1 MDRNNIVFRDL
12 DDVLSYLCKIN
23 DSKYLFLLEDTI
35 MNSEAELDAYK
46 WILEQVLAL
55 DEKPKRVVDI
65 GSCLNQYAYLF
76 VNEGIDYI
84 GIDPGHMN
92 LNPIETE
99 HIQFVEKKYED
110 VVEEYANDVVIS
122 NLCVGWLVDESTVK
136 AKTFINGKKY
146 LELHSNNGIKR

>member
-99 HIQFVEKKYED
+99 HIQFVEKKYEE

-122 NLCVGWLVDESTVK
+122 NLCVGWLVDEATVK
-136 AKTFINGKKY
+136 AKIFINGKNY
-146 LELHSNNGIKR
+146 LELHGNNGIKR

>member
-1 MDRNNIVFRDL
+1 MDKNNIVFRNL

-23 DSKYLFLLEDTI
+23 DSKYLFLLEDAI

-92 LNPIETE
+92 LKPIETE
-99 HIQFVEKKYED
+99 HIQFVEKKYEE

-122 NLCVGWLVDESTVK
+122 NLCVGWLVDEATVK
-136 AKTFINGKKY
+136 AKIFINGKNY